1 MALVRVAIG
10 LLAAFAAAIPGGG
23 AAAVPAA
30 GERPSEYAV
39 KAAFMFNFVKFVD
52 WPPDSSQRDQF
63 VVVILG
69 ADPFGAVL
77 DQTFAAKK
85 AHERP
90 LVVKRAARLEDVGDP
105 DLLFVASSEAARL
118 PQILSRFESTPT
130 LTVGEMEN
138 FVTRGGMVGFRLE
151 DELVRFDINLDRVG
165 QARLKMSSQLV
176 RVARKVIS
184 TKSGG

>member
-1 MALVRVAIG
+1 M
-10 LLAAFAAAIPGGG
+10 
-23 AAAVPAA
+23 
-30 GERPSEYAV
+30 
-39 KAAFMFNFVKFVD
+39 KFVD